1 MLNRNKLIGLTCGI
15 IFAGSLPVCAGFE
28 LIHKPEPKDPMKVH
42 VYRLDN
48 GLTVCLTENHQKPRF
63 YAEIAVRAGSKHDP
77 SEATGIAHYL
87 EHMMLFK
94 GSERIGTLDYEKES
108 VHLDS
113 IETLYE
119 EHFRTRDEAQ
129 FKAIYALIDKQS
141 QLAAGHAVP
150 GEIQHLY
157 NSMGSKRLK
166 AHTYL
171 EETV

>member
-1 MLNRNKLIGLTCGI
+1 MLTRNKLIGLTCGI

-48 GLTVCLTENHQKPRF
+48 GLTVYLTENHQKPRF

-77 SEATGIAHYL
+77 AEATGIAHYL
-87 EHMMLFK
+87 EHMLFK
-94 GSERIGTLDYEKES
+94 GSQKIGTLDYEKER

-119 EHFRTRDEAQ
+119 RHFRTDDEAQ
-129 FKAIYALIDKQS
+129 RKAIYALIDEQG
-141 QLAAGHAVP
+141 QLAATHAVP
-150 GEIQHLY
+150 G
-157 NSMGSKRLK
+157 
-166 AHTYL
+166 
-171 EETV
+171 